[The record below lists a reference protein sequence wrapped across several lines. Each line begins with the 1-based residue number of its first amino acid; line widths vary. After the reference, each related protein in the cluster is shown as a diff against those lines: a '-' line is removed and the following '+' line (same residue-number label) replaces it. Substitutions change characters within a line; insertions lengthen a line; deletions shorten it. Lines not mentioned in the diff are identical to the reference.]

1 MGGIMAKCIFIK
13 NGIVSNIIVVDD
25 NFEPAFLDDLK
36 NTYSLDDVVVYTD
49 SSLDWV
55 TFDSSYENGEFKGP
69 NLNKGWIW
77 SSEYKCWEPPTL
89 SPAQPGIRYTWSNDT
104 ESWELVVEDEE
115 TI

>member
-1 MGGIMAKCIFIK
+1 MGGVMAKCIFIK
-13 NGIVSNIIVVDD
+13 DGIVSNIIVVDD
-25 NFEPAFLDDLK
+25 NVEPAFLDDLK
-36 NTYSLDDVVVYTD
+36 NAYNLDDVVVYTD